1 MIISQLSIAPIG
13 SSTSVSK
20 YVKKVIEA
28 IKKSNVRYETNAM
41 ATVIETEDLDTL
53 FKIAKEAHMTMVN
66 SGAQRVITELKI
78 DDRRDKNATIDSKLK
93 AIQ

>member
-13 SSTSVSK
+13 SSSSVSK
-20 YVKKVIEA
+20 YVKKVIDL
-28 IKKSNVRYETNAM
+28 INKSDVKSETNAM

-53 FKIAKEAHMTMVN
+53 FNLVKEAHMTMVN
-66 SGAQRVITELKI
+66 SGAQRIITELKI
-78 DDRRDKNATIDSKLK
+78 DDRRDKNATTNRKLK